1 MYKSQLILSYFKDKN
16 VSLTSTIEY
25 SEKDIINGVVSKSAR
40 ELVKMA
46 DYLDKVR
53 EDKQQLLDEIYKHIT
68 DVDMLIYLLS
78 MTKSAY
84 NEEPAF
90 SLQDIAQIAC
100 KYKWHNYGITPEQ
113 ARKLVS
119 FNKSF
124 KEAKVKL

>member
-16 VSLTSTIEY
+16 VSLTRTIES
-25 SEKDIINGVVSKSAR
+25 SEKDIINMV
-40 ELVKMA
+40 
-46 DYLDKVR
+46 DYLAKVR

-78 MTKSAY
+78 MTKSVY

-90 SLQDIAQIAC
+90 SLQDIAQIAY
-100 KYKWHNYGITPEQ
+100 KYKGHNYGITPEQ
-113 ARKLVS
+113 ARKLIS